1 MADNPQAAVL
11 DYGASKAA
19 LNHLT
24 TGLARQL
31 IPRGIRV
38 NAVQPA
44 LTYTPLLSTMG
55 FTGEIGTEI
64 ASVVPY
70 GRLEQPAELAPL
82 FVSLADPSGTFTS
95 GNAYSA
101 AGGATFR

>member
-19 LNHLT
+19 LTHLT
-24 TGLARQL
+24 TGIARQL
-31 IPRGIRV
+31 IPQGIRV

-44 LTYTPLLSTMG
+44 LTYTPLLATMG
-55 FTGEIGTEI
+55 FTNEILAEVGRR
-64 ASVVPY
+64 SLY

-82 FVSLADPSGTFTS
+82 YVSLADPSGTYTS
-95 GNAYSA
+95 GNVYT
-101 AGGATFR
+101 AGGGAIF